1 MRKLGEAG
9 RDHGRLLRGGRGRFG
24 GEEGKRGKKM
34 KKNKR
39 ENREKL
45 DFESRKADWK
55 GMWQKGKQENW
66 HCAVNCNDSV
76 EKSVREI
83 ER

>member
-1 MRKLGEAG
+1 
-9 RDHGRLLRGGRGRFG
+9 
-24 GEEGKRGKKM
+24 
-34 KKNKR
+34 
-39 ENREKL
+39 
-45 DFESRKADWK
+45 
-55 GMWQKGKQENW
+55 MWQKGKQENL